1 MKYQIFTKKD
11 VNHKNIYSFRLTPEK
26 KLSQTLCLDIPLSQN
41 TYKKSF
47 GKTLIIGGASGYL
60 GAAIIS
66 GKAALY
72 SGSRYVEIMTTKP
85 HSIALPTYQ
94 PELITSYK
102 MSDFQKKII
111 SYKNLLIGPGM
122 SNDDWSKK
130 IFMKIKKYLSSQ
142 PVKVNCV
149 IDGGFLSMLSKEP
162 YKYDNW
168 VMTPHIG
175 EAAKLLNKKP
185 SDIEADR
192 LKAAKKLQEKYGG
205 IIVLKG
211 PKTII
216 QTKTNSYI
224 CNHGNQGMGTAGMG
238 DCLAGTVLSL
248 ITLANKDDRI
258 SSVLF
263 AVGIH
268 SLAADVI
275 KEETGDIGLLASQV
289 IIKINKLL
297 NEIKVK

>member
-1 MKYQIFTKKD
+1 MKYQIFVKKYISR
-11 VNHKNIYSFRLTPEK
+11 KNIFSFTLTPEK
-26 KLSQTLCLDIPLSQN
+26 KLLQTLFVDIPFNQN

-66 GKAALY
+66 GKSALY

-85 HSIALPTYQ
+85 HSMILPTHQ

-102 MSDFQKKII
+102 ISDFQKKII

-130 IFMKIKKYLSSQ
+130 IFIKIKKYLRSQ
-142 PVKVNCV
+142 STKINCV
-149 IDGGFLSMLSKEP
+149 IDGGFLSILSKDP
-162 YKYDNW
+162 YKYDGW
-168 VMTPHIG
+168 IMTPHIG
-175 EAAKLLNKKP
+175 EAAQLLKKK
-185 SDIEADR
+185 SSYIEADR
-192 LKAAKKLQEKYGG
+192 LKAAKELQEKYGG
-205 IIVLKG
+205 IIILKG

-216 QTKTNSYI
+216 QTKENSYI

-248 ITLANKDDRI
+248 ITLANKSDRTTSI
-258 SSVLF
+258 LF
-263 AVGIH
+263 ATGIH
-268 SLAADVI
+268 SLAADII
-275 KEETGDIGLLASQV
+275 KKETGDIGLLASQV

>member
-1 MKYQIFTKKD
+1 MKYQIFIKKD
-11 VNHKNIYSFRLTPEK
+11 ISHKNIFSFTLTPEK
-26 KLSQTLCLDIPLSQN
+26 KILQNIFFNIPLNQN

-66 GKAALY
+66 GKSALY

-85 HSIALPTYQ
+85 HSMILSTHQ

-102 MSDFQKKII
+102 ISDFQKKII

-122 SNDDWSKK
+122 SNDAWSKK
-130 IFMKIKKYLSSQ
+130 IFIKIKKYLSSQ
-142 PVKVNCV
+142 PTKINCV
-149 IDGGFLSMLSKEP
+149 IDGGFLSMLSKDP
-162 YKYDNW
+162 YKYDDW

-175 EAAKLLNKKP
+175 EAAQLLKKKS

-192 LKAAKKLQEKYGG
+192 SKAAKELQEKYGG
-205 IIVLKG
+205 IIILKG

-216 QTKTNSYI
+216 QTKENSYI

-248 ITLANKDDRI
+248 VTLANTSDRVP
-258 SSVLF
+258 SVLF
-263 AVGIH
+263 ATGIH
-268 SLAADVI
+268 SLAADII
-275 KEETGDIGLLASQV
+275 KKETGDIGLLASQV
-289 IIKINKLL
+289 IIKINELL

>member
-102 MSDFQKKII
+102 MSDFQKKIV

-142 PVKVNCV
+142 PIKVNCV

-192 LKAAKKLQEKYGG
+192 LKAAKRLQQKYGG

-258 SSVLF
+258 SSILF

-289 IIKINKLL
+289 IMKINKLL

>member
-1 MKYQIFTKKD
+1 MKYQIFIKKD
-11 VNHKNIYSFRLTPEK
+11 ISHKNVYSFTLTPEK
-26 KLSQTLCLDIPLSQN
+26 KSSETLHFDIPLNQN

-66 GKAALY
+66 GRSALY
-72 SGSRYVEIMTTKP
+72 SGSRYVEVMTTKP
-85 HSIALPTYQ
+85 HAMVLSTHQ
-94 PELITSYK
+94 PELITSYLT
-102 MSDFQKKII
+102 SNFQKKII

-130 IFMKIKKYLSSQ
+130 IFIKIKKYLSSQ
-142 PVKVNCV
+142 SVKINCV

-162 YKYDNW
+162 YKYNNW

-175 EAAKLLNKKP
+175 EAAKLLNKQP
-185 SDIEADR
+185 LDIEANR
-192 LKAAKKLQEKYGG
+192 LKTAKELQQKYGG

-238 DCLAGTVLSL
+238 DCLAGTILSL
-248 ITLANKDDRI
+248 ITLANKADRV

-263 AVGIH
+263 ATGIH

-275 KEETGDIGLLASQV
+275 KEEEGEVGLLASQV

>member
-1 MKYQIFTKKD
+1 
-11 VNHKNIYSFRLTPEK
+11 
-26 KLSQTLCLDIPLSQN
+26 
-41 TYKKSF
+41 
-47 GKTLIIGGASGYL
+47 
-60 GAAIIS
+60 
-66 GKAALY
+66 
-72 SGSRYVEIMTTKP
+72 
-85 HSIALPTYQ
+85 
-94 PELITSYK
+94 
-102 MSDFQKKII
+102 
-111 SYKNLLIGPGM
+111 
-122 SNDDWSKK
+122 
-130 IFMKIKKYLSSQ
+130 
-142 PVKVNCV
+142 
-149 IDGGFLSMLSKEP
+149 MLSKEP

-168 VMTPHIG
+168 IMTPHIG

-192 LKAAKKLQEKYGG
+192 LKAAKKLQQKYGG

-224 CNHGNQGMGTAGMG
+224 CDHGNQGMGTAGMG

-275 KEETGDIGLLASQV
+275 KEEIGDVGLLASQV

>member
-66 GKAALY
+66 GKSALY

-85 HSIALPTYQ
+85 HSIALSTYQ

-102 MSDFQKKII
+102 MSDFQKKIV

-258 SSVLF
+258 SSILF

>member
-1 MKYQIFTKKD
+1 MKYQIFTNKD
-11 VNHKNIYSFRLTPEK
+11 VSHKNIYSFRLTPEK

-102 MSDFQKKII
+102 MSDFQKKIV

-142 PVKVNCV
+142 PIKVNCV

-192 LKAAKKLQEKYGG
+192 LKAAKRLQQKYGG

-289 IIKINKLL
+289 IMKINKLL

>member
-11 VNHKNIYSFRLTPEK
+11 ISHKNVYSFTLTPEK
-26 KLSQTLCLDIPLSQN
+26 KSLETLLFDIPLSKN

-66 GKAALY
+66 GRSALY

-85 HSIALPTYQ
+85 HAMVLSTHQ
-94 PELITSYK
+94 PELITSYLTP
-102 MSDFQKKII
+102 DFQKKIV

-130 IFMKIKKYLSSQ
+130 IFIKIKKYLSSQ
-142 PVKVNCV
+142 SVKINCV

-162 YKYDNW
+162 YKYNNW

-175 EAAKLLNKKP
+175 EAAKLLNKQP
-185 SDIEADR
+185 LDIEANR
-192 LKAAKKLQEKYGG
+192 LKTAKELQQKYGG

-238 DCLAGTVLSL
+238 DCLAGTILSL
-248 ITLANKDDRI
+248 ITLANKADRV

-263 AVGIH
+263 ATGIH

-275 KEETGDIGLLASQV
+275 KEEEGEVGLLASQV

>member
-1 MKYQIFTKKD
+1 M
-11 VNHKNIYSFRLTPEK
+11 
-26 KLSQTLCLDIPLSQN
+26 
-41 TYKKSF
+41 
-47 GKTLIIGGASGYL
+47 IIGGASGYL

-66 GKAALY
+66 GKSALY
-72 SGSRYVEIMTTKP
+72 SGSRYVEVMTTKP
-85 HSIALPTYQ
+85 HSMVLSMHQ

-130 IFMKIKKYLSSQ
+130 IFIKIKKYLRSQ
-142 PVKVNCV
+142 STKINCV
-149 IDGGFLSMLSKEP
+149 IDGGFLSILSKDP
-162 YKYDNW
+162 YKYDGW
-168 VMTPHIG
+168 IMTPHIG
-175 EAAKLLNKKP
+175 EAAQLLKKK
-185 SDIEADR
+185 SSYIEADR
-192 LKAAKKLQEKYGG
+192 SKAAKELQEKYGG

-216 QTKTNSYI
+216 QTKENSYI

-248 ITLANKDDRI
+248 ITLANKSDRTT
-258 SSVLF
+258 SVLF
-263 AVGIH
+263 AIGIH
-268 SLAADVI
+268 SLAADII
-275 KEETGDIGLLASQV
+275 KKETGDIGLLASQV

>member
-11 VNHKNIYSFRLTPEK
+11 ISHKNVYSFTLTPEK
-26 KLSQTLCLDIPLSQN
+26 KSSETLHFDIPLNQN

-66 GKAALY
+66 GRSALY
-72 SGSRYVEIMTTKP
+72 SGSRYVEVMTTKP
-85 HSIALPTYQ
+85 HAMVLSTHQ
-94 PELITSYK
+94 PELITSYLTP
-102 MSDFQKKII
+102 DFQKKIV

-122 SNDDWSKK
+122 SNDNWSKK
-130 IFMKIKKYLSSQ
+130 IFIKIKKYLSSQ
-142 PVKVNCV
+142 PVKINCV

-162 YKYDNW
+162 YKYNNW

-185 SDIEADR
+185 LDIEANR
-192 LKAAKKLQEKYGG
+192 LRAAKELQQKYGG

-238 DCLAGTVLSL
+238 DCLAGTILSL
-248 ITLANKDDRI
+248 ITLANKDDRV

-263 AVGIH
+263 ATGIH

-275 KEETGDIGLLASQV
+275 KEEKGEVGLLASQV

>member
-1 MKYQIFTKKD
+1 MKYQIFIKKD
-11 VNHKNIYSFRLTPEK
+11 INHKNIYSFMLTSGK
-26 KLSQTLCLDIPLSQN
+26 KSAETLHFDIPLNQN

-60 GAAIIS
+60 GAVIIS

-85 HSIALPTYQ
+85 HAVVLSTHQ
-94 PELITSYK
+94 PELITSYEI
-102 MSDFQKKII
+102 SDFQKKII

-122 SNDDWSKK
+122 SDDDWSQK
-130 IFMKIKKYLSSQ
+130 IFIKIKKYLSSQ
-142 PVKVNCV
+142 PVKINCV

-168 VMTPHIG
+168 IMTPHIG

-185 SDIEADR
+185 LDIEADR
-192 LKAAKKLQEKYGG
+192 LKAAKKLQQKYGG

-224 CNHGNQGMGTAGMG
+224 CDHGNQGMGTAGMG

-275 KEETGDIGLLASQV
+275 KEEIGDVGLLASQV

>member
-142 PVKVNCV
+142 PIKVNCV

-192 LKAAKKLQEKYGG
+192 LKAAKRLQQKYGG

-258 SSVLF
+258 SSILF

-289 IIKINKLL
+289 IMKINKLL

>member
-11 VNHKNIYSFRLTPEK
+11 ISHKNVYSFTLTPEK
-26 KLSQTLCLDIPLSQN
+26 KSLETLLFDIPLSKN

-47 GKTLIIGGASGYL
+47 GKTLIIGGANGYL

-66 GKAALY
+66 GKSALY

-85 HSIALPTYQ
+85 HAMVLSTHQ
-94 PELITSYK
+94 PELITSYLTP
-102 MSDFQKKII
+102 DFQKKIV

-130 IFMKIKKYLSSQ
+130 IFIKIKKYLSSQ
-142 PVKVNCV
+142 SVKINCV

-162 YKYDNW
+162 YKYNNW

-175 EAAKLLNKKP
+175 EAAKLLNKQP
-185 SDIEADR
+185 LDIEANR
-192 LKAAKKLQEKYGG
+192 LKTAKELQQKYGG

-238 DCLAGTVLSL
+238 DCLAGTILSL
-248 ITLANKDDRI
+248 ITLANKADRV

-263 AVGIH
+263 ATGIH

-275 KEETGDIGLLASQV
+275 KEEEGEVGLLASQV

>member
-11 VNHKNIYSFRLTPEK
+11 LGHKNIYSFTLTPEK
-26 KLSQTLCLDIPLSQN
+26 KSLQILHFDIPLNQN

-47 GKTLIIGGASGYL
+47 GKTMIIGGASGYL
-60 GAAIIS
+60 GATIIS
-66 GKAALY
+66 GKSALY

-85 HSIALPTYQ
+85 HAMVLSTHQ

-102 MSDFQKKII
+102 ISNFQKKIV

-130 IFMKIKKYLSSQ
+130 IFVKIKRYLNSQ
-142 PVKVNCV
+142 PVKINCV
-149 IDGGFLSMLSKEP
+149 IDGGFLSMLSKDP

-168 VMTPHIG
+168 IMTPHIG
-175 EAAKLLNKKP
+175 EAAKLLKKKP
-185 SDIEADR
+185 SDIETDR
-192 LKAAKKLQEKYGG
+192 LKSAKELQHKYGG

-238 DCLAGTVLSL
+238 DCLAGTILSL
-248 ITLANKDDRI
+248 ITLANKNDKV
-258 SSVLF
+258 SSILF
-263 AVGIH
+263 SVGIH
-268 SLAADVI
+268 SLAADII
-275 KEETGDIGLLASQV
+275 KEETGDVGLLASEV

>member
-1 MKYQIFTKKD
+1 MKYQIFTNKD
-11 VNHKNIYSFRLTPEK
+11 VSHKNIYSFRLTPEK

-85 HSIALPTYQ
+85 HSISLPTHQ

-102 MSDFQKKII
+102 MSDFQKKIV

-142 PVKVNCV
+142 PIKVNCV

-192 LKAAKKLQEKYGG
+192 LKAAKRLQQKYGG

-289 IIKINKLL
+289 IMKINKLL

>member
-1 MKYQIFTKKD
+1 MKYQIFIKKD
-11 VNHKNIYSFRLTPEK
+11 INHKNIYSFMLTSGK
-26 KLSQTLCLDIPLSQN
+26 KSAETLHFDIPLNQN

-60 GAAIIS
+60 GAVIIS

-85 HSIALPTYQ
+85 HAVVLSTHQ
-94 PELITSYK
+94 PELITSYEI
-102 MSDFQKKII
+102 SDFQKKII

-122 SNDDWSKK
+122 SDDDWSQK
-130 IFMKIKKYLSSQ
+130 IFIKIKKYLSSQ
-142 PVKVNCV
+142 PVKINCV

-168 VMTPHIG
+168 IMTPHIG

-192 LKAAKKLQEKYGG
+192 LKAAKKLQQKYGG

-224 CNHGNQGMGTAGMG
+224 CDHGNQGMGTAGMG

-275 KEETGDIGLLASQV
+275 KEEIGDVGLLASQV

>member
-1 MKYQIFTKKD
+1 MKYQIFIKKD
-11 VNHKNIYSFRLTPEK
+11 VSHENIFSFTLTSEK
-26 KLSQTLCLDIPLSQN
+26 ESSQALGFDIPLNKN

-66 GKAALY
+66 GKSALY
-72 SGSRYVEIMTTKP
+72 SGSRYVEVMTTKP
-85 HSIALPTYQ
+85 HSMILSTYQ
-94 PELITSYK
+94 PELITSFK
-102 MSDFQKKII
+102 ISDFQKKII

-130 IFMKIKKYLSSQ
+130 VFINIKKYLSSQ
-142 PVKVNCV
+142 SAKINCV
-149 IDGGFLSMLSKEP
+149 IDGGFLSMLSKDP
-162 YKYDNW
+162 YKYDDW
-168 VMTPHIG
+168 IMTPHIG
-175 EAAKLLNKKP
+175 EAAKLLNKK
-185 SDIEADR
+185 SLEIETDR
-192 LKAAKKLQEKYGG
+192 LKAAKELQQKYGG
-205 IIVLKG
+205 IIILKG
-211 PKTII
+211 PETVI

-224 CNHGNQGMGTAGMG
+224 CSHGNQAMGTAGMG

-258 SSVLF
+258 SSILF

-268 SLAADVI
+268 SLAADII
-275 KEETGDIGLLASQV
+275 KGETGEIGLLASQV

>member
-66 GKAALY
+66 GKSALY

-85 HSIALPTYQ
+85 HSISLSTYQ

-102 MSDFQKKII
+102 MSDFQKKIV

-142 PVKVNCV
+142 PIKVNCV

-192 LKAAKKLQEKYGG
+192 LKAAKRLQQKYGG

-289 IIKINKLL
+289 IMKINKLL

>member
-1 MKYQIFTKKD
+1 MKYQIFIKKD
-11 VNHKNIYSFRLTPEK
+11 ISHENISLFSLTSEK
-26 KLSQTLCLDIPLSQN
+26 KSYQNFYFDIPFNQN

-66 GKAALY
+66 GKSALY

-85 HSIALPTYQ
+85 HSLILSTHQ

-102 MSDFQKKII
+102 TSNFQKKII

-130 IFMKIKKYLSSQ
+130 VFIKIKKYLSSQ
-142 PVKVNCV
+142 SEKINCV
-149 IDGGFLSMLSKEP
+149 VDGGFLSILSKYP

-168 VMTPHIG
+168 IMTPHIG

-185 SDIEADR
+185 SDIEVDR
-192 LKAAKKLQEKYGG
+192 LKASKELQQKYGG
-205 IIVLKG
+205 IVVLKG
-211 PKTII
+211 PKTIV

-238 DCLAGTVLSL
+238 DCLAGTILSL
-248 ITLANKDDRI
+248 ITLANTEDNI
-258 SSVLF
+258 YSALF

-268 SLAADVI
+268 SLAADII
-275 KEETGDIGLLASQV
+275 KKESGDIGLLASQV
-289 IIKINKLL
+289 IMKINKLL

>member
-1 MKYQIFTKKD
+1 MKYQIFVKKD
-11 VNHKNIYSFRLTPEK
+11 ISHENICSFTLTSEK
-26 KLSQTLCLDIPLSQN
+26 KSSQSLYFDIPFNQN

-66 GKAALY
+66 GKSALY

-85 HSIALPTYQ
+85 HSIILPTHQ

-102 MSDFQKKII
+102 VSDFQKKII

-130 IFMKIKKYLSSQ
+130 IFIKIKRYLSSQ
-142 PVKVNCV
+142 SAKINCV
-149 IDGGFLSMLSKEP
+149 IDGGFLSILSNNP
-162 YKYDNW
+162 YRYDNW
-168 VMTPHIG
+168 IMTPHTG
-175 EAAKLLNKKP
+175 EAAQLLKKKS

-192 LKAAKKLQEKYGG
+192 LKAAKELQYKYGG
-205 IIVLKG
+205 IIILKG

-216 QTKTNSYI
+216 QTKENSYI

-248 ITLANKDDRI
+248 VTLANKDDRI
-258 SSVLF
+258 PSVLF
-263 AVGIH
+263 ATGIH
-268 SLAADVI
+268 SLAADII

-297 NEIKVK
+297 NEIEVK

>member
-1 MKYQIFTKKD
+1 MKYQIFIKKD
-11 VNHKNIYSFRLTPEK
+11 ISHKNIFSFTLTPEK
-26 KLSQTLCLDIPLSQN
+26 QILQNIFFNIPLNQN

-66 GKAALY
+66 GKSALY

-85 HSIALPTYQ
+85 HSMVLSTHQ

-102 MSDFQKKII
+102 ISDFQKKII

-122 SNDDWSKK
+122 SNDAWSKK
-130 IFMKIKKYLSSQ
+130 IFTQIKKYLSSQ
-142 PVKVNCV
+142 PTKINCV
-149 IDGGFLSMLSKEP
+149 IDGGFLSMLSKDP
-162 YKYDNW
+162 YKYDDW

-175 EAAKLLNKKP
+175 EAAQLLKKKS

-192 LKAAKKLQEKYGG
+192 SKAAKELQEKYGG
-205 IIVLKG
+205 IIILKG

-216 QTKTNSYI
+216 QTKENSYI

-248 ITLANKDDRI
+248 ITLANIGDKI
-258 SSVLF
+258 PSVLF
-263 AVGIH
+263 ATGIH
-268 SLAADVI
+268 SLAADII
-275 KEETGDIGLLASQV
+275 KKETGDIGLLASQV

>member
-192 LKAAKKLQEKYGG
+192 LKAAKRLQQKYGG

-258 SSVLF
+258 SSILF

-289 IIKINKLL
+289 IMKINKLL

>member
-1 MKYQIFTKKD
+1 MKYQIFIKKD
-11 VNHKNIYSFRLTPEK
+11 ISHENIFSFTLTPEK
-26 KLSQTLCLDIPLSQN
+26 KISQNLFFNIPFDQN

-66 GKAALY
+66 GKSALY
-72 SGSRYVEIMTTKP
+72 SGSRYVEVMTTKP
-85 HSIALPTYQ
+85 HSMVLSTHQ

-102 MSDFQKKII
+102 ISDFQKKII

-130 IFMKIKKYLSSQ
+130 IFIKIKKYLRSQ
-142 PVKVNCV
+142 STKINCV
-149 IDGGFLSMLSKEP
+149 IDGGFLSILSKDP
-162 YKYDNW
+162 YKYDGW
-168 VMTPHIG
+168 IMTPHIG
-175 EAAKLLNKKP
+175 EAAQLLKKK
-185 SDIEADR
+185 SSYIEADR
-192 LKAAKKLQEKYGG
+192 SKAAKELQEKYGG

-216 QTKTNSYI
+216 QTKENSYI

-248 ITLANKDDRI
+248 ITLANKSDRTT
-258 SSVLF
+258 SVLF
-263 AVGIH
+263 AIGIH
-268 SLAADVI
+268 SLAADII
-275 KEETGDIGLLASQV
+275 KKETGDIGLLASQV

>member
-11 VNHKNIYSFRLTPEK
+11 VSHKNIYSFRLTPEK
-26 KLSQTLCLDIPLSQN
+26 KLSEILCLDIPLNQN

-66 GKAALY
+66 GKSALY

-85 HSIALPTYQ
+85 HSIALSTYQ

-102 MSDFQKKII
+102 MSDFQKKIV

>member
-11 VNHKNIYSFRLTPEK
+11 INHKNIYSFMLTSGK
-26 KLSQTLCLDIPLSQN
+26 KSAETLHFDIPLNQN

-60 GAAIIS
+60 GAVIIS
-66 GKAALY
+66 GKSALY

-85 HSIALPTYQ
+85 HAVVLSTHQ
-94 PELITSYK
+94 PELITSYEI
-102 MSDFQKKII
+102 SDFQKKII

-122 SNDDWSKK
+122 SDDDWSQK
-130 IFMKIKKYLSSQ
+130 IFIKIKKYLSSQ
-142 PVKVNCV
+142 PVKINCV

-168 VMTPHIG
+168 IMTPHIG

-185 SDIEADR
+185 LDIEADR
-192 LKAAKKLQEKYGG
+192 LKAAKKLQQKYGG

-224 CNHGNQGMGTAGMG
+224 CDHGNQGMGTAGMG

-275 KEETGDIGLLASQV
+275 KEEIGDVGLLASQV

>member
-1 MKYQIFTKKD
+1 MKYQIFTKKYI
-11 VNHKNIYSFRLTPEK
+11 NHKNIYSFMLTSGK
-26 KLSQTLCLDIPLSQN
+26 KSAETLHFDIPLNQN

-60 GAAIIS
+60 GAVIIS

-85 HSIALPTYQ
+85 HAVVLSTHQ
-94 PELITSYK
+94 PELITSYEI
-102 MSDFQKKII
+102 SDFQKKII

-122 SNDDWSKK
+122 SDDDWSQK
-130 IFMKIKKYLSSQ
+130 IFIKIKKYLSSQ
-142 PVKVNCV
+142 PVKINCV

-168 VMTPHIG
+168 IMTPHIG

-185 SDIEADR
+185 LDIEADR
-192 LKAAKKLQEKYGG
+192 LKAAKKLQQKYGG

-224 CNHGNQGMGTAGMG
+224 CDHGNQGMGTAGMG

-275 KEETGDIGLLASQV
+275 KEEIGDVGLLASQV

>member
-1 MKYQIFTKKD
+1 MKYQIFIKKD
-11 VNHKNIYSFRLTPEK
+11 ISHKNIFSFTLTPEK
-26 KLSQTLCLDIPLSQN
+26 KILQNIFFNIPLNQN

-47 GKTLIIGGASGYL
+47 GKSLIIGGASGYL

-66 GKAALY
+66 GKSALY
-72 SGSRYVEIMTTKP
+72 SGSRYLEIMTIKS
-85 HSIALPTYQ
+85 HSMVLATHQ

-102 MSDFQKKII
+102 ISDFQKKII

-130 IFMKIKKYLSSQ
+130 VFIKIKKYLSSQ
-142 PVKVNCV
+142 SEKINCV
-149 IDGGFLSMLSKEP
+149 VDGGFLSILSKYP

-168 VMTPHIG
+168 IMTPHIG

-185 SDIEADR
+185 SDIEVDR
-192 LKAAKKLQEKYGG
+192 LKASKELQQKYGG
-205 IIVLKG
+205 IVVLKG
-211 PKTII
+211 AKTVI
-216 QTKTNSYI
+216 QTKENSYI

-248 ITLANKDDRI
+248 IGLANKDDKI
-258 SSVLF
+258 SAVLF
-263 AVGIH
+263 ATGIH
-268 SLAADVI
+268 SLAADII
-275 KEETGDIGLLASQV
+275 KEESGDIGLLASQV
-289 IIKINKLL
+289 IMKISKLL